1 VAQPGAVFGYILDLP
16 GYRRSFSLDFG
27 ALLLGDDCVAGAYL
41 DFGEFD
47 QFVEPWACGMRG
59 TCGMLGVI
67 LDGRLAVLRQI
78 AACLVYAVLA
88 YIIAGIRTMFWLD
101 DCQAS
106 KMKRRC
112 APPGT

>member
-1 VAQPGAVFGYILDLP
+1 
-16 GYRRSFSLDFG
+16 
-27 ALLLGDDCVAGAYL
+27 
-41 DFGEFD
+41 
-47 QFVEPWACGMRG
+47 
-59 TCGMLGVI
+59 MLGVI